1 MTELSPFWKKG
12 KSEPM
17 KTVRKDRHGG
27 KYQNRIFLLL
37 LLMAVVP
44 LLIAGSISY
53 KVYLDEVTRQTDL
66 SMDAIEAQ
74 ICNDVE
80 VTLSSIRQ
88 FYREISTD
96 DQMSWLKETRS
107 IPYSDY
113 SNLNEAQ
120 NLLKGPT
127 YLDEYV
133 GSYAFINIMQDWV
146 LTNNG
151 MYWLSEARNK
161 EQVDALL
168 EKAAQFSSTLF
179 WMNNVG
185 EKSAYVNGIYQSK
198 TLDVSGFQM
207 IMKLP
212 GNVNRVDQI
221 VMVQLNLPR
230 LRQRLD
236 SNLAGYELCIFSSD
250 AKTVYSSDEVLENY
264 FSAHPEELKN
274 EKRIDNLKIEGGG
287 EYRIRLSGTSGNGMN
302 YVLAYNLGQMKEG
315 AGRILGVSLV
325 IMGALI
331 VLLILSRIF
340 TSILYQP
347 VKSLNAYVSDI
358 AGVDTEEMDEF
369 SAIRENVVQLVDT
382 KESLQLMVQN
392 QQKILVEQFIIR
404 TIRGEM
410 TPEAVAGAQEQFQL
424 PRARVYQLL
433 TAVCMLEGETDQE
446 SELENEALSMTI
458 VKKAPE
464 GIAAGLITPVLCLN
478 GQILLLTGANTQ
490 EELREKTMRI
500 HTEFT
505 EFVETEFGCSLI
517 SGVSQVFPGLK
528 YLRTAYN
535 ECMETL
541 KNTGSGPRDHSDIT
555 FYEEIARND
564 GIISGYDY
572 VMENALTKAVNDG
585 DCEEAAQLVDKFI
598 NSLNNRGIT
607 RHDRNFFLYR
617 LVIAVLAVL
626 SDAGLSANQVFRDRS
641 EDIFQKLNYICE
653 SDKLKSYM
661 NSQIVQPSIEALR
674 QYRYQASSEILR
686 RIMELVHERR
696 GDITLT
702 ECAEQLNYHPSYI
715 WKILKAERNMTFT
728 DLVNLEKLET
738 AKELL
743 LNTEL
748 SIAEISEQLSYAN
761 TQNFIRFFS
770 KYVDS
775 TPGKYRKEHKGQ
787 EDKSRL

>member
-1 MTELSPFWKKG
+1 M
-12 KSEPM
+12 
-17 KTVRKDRHGG
+17 
-27 KYQNRIFLLL
+27 
-37 LLMAVVP
+37 
-44 LLIAGSISY
+44 
-53 KVYLDEVTRQTDL
+53 
-66 SMDAIEAQ
+66 
-74 ICNDVE
+74 
-80 VTLSSIRQ
+80 
-88 FYREISTD
+88 
-96 DQMSWLKETRS
+96 
-107 IPYSDY
+107 
-113 SNLNEAQ
+113 
-120 NLLKGPT
+120 
-127 YLDEYV
+127 
-133 GSYAFINIMQDWV
+133 
-146 LTNNG
+146 
-151 MYWLSEARNK
+151 
-161 EQVDALL
+161 
-168 EKAAQFSSTLF
+168 
-179 WMNNVG
+179 
-185 EKSAYVNGIYQSK
+185 
-198 TLDVSGFQM
+198 
-207 IMKLP
+207 
-212 GNVNRVDQI
+212 
-221 VMVQLNLPR
+221 
-230 LRQRLD
+230 
-236 SNLAGYELCIFSSD
+236 
-250 AKTVYSSDEVLENY
+250 
-264 FSAHPEELKN
+264 
-274 EKRIDNLKIEGGG
+274 
-287 EYRIRLSGTSGNGMN
+287 
-302 YVLAYNLGQMKEG
+302 
-315 AGRILGVSLV
+315 
-325 IMGALI
+325 
-331 VLLILSRIF
+331 
-340 TSILYQP
+340 
-347 VKSLNAYVSDI
+347 
-358 AGVDTEEMDEF
+358 
-369 SAIRENVVQLVDT
+369 
-382 KESLQLMVQN
+382 
-392 QQKILVEQFIIR
+392 
-404 TIRGEM
+404 
-410 TPEAVAGAQEQFQL
+410 
-424 PRARVYQLL
+424 
-433 TAVCMLEGETDQE
+433 
-446 SELENEALSMTI
+446 
-458 VKKAPE
+458 
-464 GIAAGLITPVLCLN
+464 LCLN